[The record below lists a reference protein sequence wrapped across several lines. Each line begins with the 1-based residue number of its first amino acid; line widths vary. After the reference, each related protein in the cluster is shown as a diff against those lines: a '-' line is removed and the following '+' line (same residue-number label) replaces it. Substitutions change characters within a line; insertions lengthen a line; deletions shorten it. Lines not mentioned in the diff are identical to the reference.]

1 MNAWRG
7 GEKHGCLHEIQLEK
21 RLIILAD
28 ALRLQVGDITRES
41 GVIRRA
47 GEVHDILTALIHL
60 ADNRLKDLEISLVIR
75 QDYVRERLINAVAD
89 AVKAIIPDEMLDA
102 RLKKF
107 AIKL

>member
-1 MNAWRG
+1 MRM
-7 GEKHGCLHEIQLEK
+7 E
-21 RLIILAD
+21 
-28 ALRLQVGDITRES
+28 DIPLFPSCTVR
-41 GVIRRA
+41 
-47 GEVHDILTALIHL
+47 
-60 ADNRLKDLEISLVIR
+60 EISLVIR

>member
-1 MNAWRG
+1 MRNQVFNFCQTKSAYSTSYEAGSIDTLIKIVDENG
-7 GEKHGCLHEIQLEK
+7 GYTVIPELHLPLLHDGQQQHV
-21 RLIILAD
+21 RLLA
-28 ALRLQVGDITRES
+28 APTPVR
-41 GVIRRA
+41 
-47 GEVHDILTALIHL
+47 
-60 ADNRLKDLEISLVIR
+60 EISLVIR